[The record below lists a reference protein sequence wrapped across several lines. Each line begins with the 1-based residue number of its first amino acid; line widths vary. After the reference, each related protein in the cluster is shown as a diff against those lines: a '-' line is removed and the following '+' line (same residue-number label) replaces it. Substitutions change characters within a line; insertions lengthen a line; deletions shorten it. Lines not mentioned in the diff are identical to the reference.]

1 MAEFANFAEA
11 EKFVQENYVDK
22 VLAFL
27 RGDSTRVASN
37 SDYMKVYN
45 LMLYQCDQEDANGHL
60 YDYFERCVNSY
71 IVDEL
76 LPYTKGKQGERMLE
90 AYVKC
95 YENFTIYAKLLDRMF
110 DYLNRYYLKNQCLPS
125 LGEKCMSYYKTIYYE
140 RQKHELRTAVLQ
152 QITKDR
158 RGEIINKEVLK
169 KAIGCYV
176 DMGLV
181 QPKPMKTPT
190 GFMWQGDRNLA
201 TYDEEFEAPYLQHS
215 K

>member
-1 MAEFANFAEA
+1 
-11 EKFVQENYVDK
+11 
-22 VLAFL
+22 
-27 RGDSTRVASN
+27 
-37 SDYMKVYN
+37 
-45 LMLYQCDQEDANGHL
+45 
-60 YDYFERCVNSY
+60 
-71 IVDEL
+71 
-76 LPYTKGKQGERMLE
+76 MLE

-140 RQKHELRTAVLQ
+140 RQKHELRTALLQ

-181 QPKPMKTPT
+181 QPKPMKIPT
-190 GFMWQGDRNLA
+190 GFQWQGDRNLA
-201 TYDEEFEAPYLQHS
+201 TYDEEFEAPYLQHT

>member
-27 RGDSTRVASN
+27 RGDSDRVVQNA
-37 SDYMKVYN
+37 DYMKTYN

-76 LPYTKGKQGERMLE
+76 LPFSKGKTGDRLLE

-95 YENFTIYAKLLDRMF
+95 YENFLMYSKLLDRMF

-125 LGEKCMSYYKTIYYE
+125 LGEKCMSYFKTAYYE
-140 RQKHELRTAVLQ
+140 RCKHDLRQAVLQ
-152 QITKDR
+152 QITRDR
-158 RGEIINKEVLK
+158 KGEIINKETLK
-169 KAIGCYV
+169 KTLQSYG

-181 QPKPMKTPT
+181 QPKPMKIPT
-190 GFMWQGDRNLA
+190 GFQW
-201 TYDEEFEAPYLQHS
+201 
-215 K
+215 